1 MRLFTY
7 LPSGLFSLTKT
18 KAIKKLMV
26 FISKKP
32 GICASNAAKHIPAIL
47 LIKDCDTK
55 IHDLTPHLSLTFIIL
70 TFF

>member
-1 MRLFTY
+1 
-7 LPSGLFSLTKT
+7 
-18 KAIKKLMV
+18 MV